1 MNTLT
6 CRSARRIK
14 AFCRF
19 RRPTLPYEE
28 LTLEEDKRLVGQ
40 SLLYDPVISW
50 TTFVFSAILEYDLPF
65 VVP

>member
-50 TTFVFSAILEYDLPF
+50 TRLSFLPYLNMILPF